1 VIWHEETIRRAP
13 TVNLRRVRLD
23 LRFHAV
29 PVEAMRAFLEP
40 LGYRFEWGPE
50 LEGIGFH
57 WQKQPLSGS
66 GVRATYFPDGEEG
79 LLVVETDGLA
89 SPVDA
94 AVQDITARLLA
105 ERFDR
110 ARIWCDTTGR
120 VEYAG
125 GQAADPPAPGSD
137 PPAWYS

>member
-1 VIWHEETIRRAP
+1 MQ
-13 TVNLRRVRLD
+13 LDVR
-23 LRFHAV
+23 FTAV

-66 GVRATYFPDGEEG
+66 GVRATYFPDGDEG

-89 SPVDA
+89 SPIDA
-94 AVQDITARLLA
+94 AVQDMTARLLA
-105 ERFDR
+105 ERFER
-110 ARIWCDTTGR
+110 ARVWCRTTGR
-120 VEYAG
+120 AEYAG
-125 GQAADPPAPGSD
+125 GQSADPPAPGSE